1 MKKTRRRSKRRAR
14 LTTLDILATVLAVIA
29 FAGEIL
35 AYTEYISHNDGLLI
49 NGFAVLGLEIVYN
62 RGRLPRNFSF
72 ASYSRRVNK
81 SSYNE
86 NDSSDFPTD
95 SPTTQFPERRKG
107 NLSKRPLESL
117 PQTEVS
123 NLDSSSEKETKPSQP
138 TEDNNLG

>member
-1 MKKTRRRSKRRAR
+1 MKKTRRRSKIRAR
-14 LTTLDILATVLAVIA
+14 ITALDILATVLGVIA

-107 NLSKRPLESL
+107 NLSKRP
-117 PQTEVS
+117 
-123 NLDSSSEKETKPSQP
+123 
-138 TEDNNLG
+138 